1 MLPIAFYRTSTFTVR
16 AYGVRAADVQR
27 FCLALQEGEPRLSCR
42 GLFQDPLKW
51 LYYAEVSFSEA
62 RELRAELPP
71 VGAFY
76 GHPDVQLVMERA
88 GVRMVHFSKD
98 ATHVIATEAP
108 TQNSTPRRRANG
120 SQAERS
126 DPGT

>member
-1 MLPIAFYRTSTFTVR
+1 MMLPIAFHRTNTFTVR

-42 GLFQDPLKW
+42 GLFQDSLKW
-51 LYYAEVSFSEA
+51 LYYAEVSFSKA
-62 RELRAELPP
+62 PDLYAELPP

-88 GVRMVHFSKD
+88 GVRMVHFSND
-98 ATHVIATEAP
+98 ATHVASPRGATK
-108 TQNSTPRRRANG
+108 
-120 SQAERS
+120 
-126 DPGT
+126 DGT